1 MKIEQINIKNF
12 KVYRDVELKD
22 LSNMCV
28 FLGANGAGKSTL
40 FDVFGFLS
48 DALRENIRTALAKRG
63 GFNEVRSRNSEGPI
77 GFIIKFRNP
86 DVSGEKQ
93 PLVTYELSIDVKP
106 GTTIPVITKELL
118 KYRRGQTGKPFNF
131 LDFKEGVG
139 TAITNEEKFETDKQ
153 NFKDERESQKLDS
166 PDILAIKGLGQFQ
179 KFKAINA
186 FRRLLENWYVSN
198 FQIQAAQ
205 TLSDT
210 GICEHLST
218 TGNNLAQ
225 YTKFIYENYPEQ
237 FNKILDKLKQRIPGI
252 DTVKAQETP
261 DGRIILQFKDGSFK
275 DPFIS
280 RYVSDGTIKMFAY
293 LMLLHDPHPHPLLCI
308 EEPENYLHP
317 DLLLELAEEFREYAK
332 SGGQVFI
339 STHSPDFLNGLDIK
353 EVYWLQKHKGYSLIK
368 KATEDQMVRSLYD
381 AGDKLGYLWLQGFFS
396 GSSPKSR

>member
-1 MKIEQINIKNF
+1 MKIEQLSIKNF
-12 KVYRDVELKD
+12 KVYKDVEIKD
-22 LSNMCV
+22 LPNMCV
-28 FLGANGAGKSTL
+28 FLGANGSGKSTL

-63 GFNEVRSRNSEGPI
+63 GINEVRSRNSTGPI
-77 GFIIKFRNP
+77 EFIIKFRNP

-106 GTTIPVITKELL
+106 GTTIPIIKKEIL

-131 LDFKEGVG
+131 LDFQEGEG
-139 TAITNEEKFETDKQ
+139 SAITNEEEFETDKQ
-153 NFKDERESQKLDS
+153 NFKDERENQKLDS

-179 KFKAINA
+179 KFKAISS
-186 FRRLLENWYVSN
+186 FRRLLENWFVSN

-205 TLSDT
+205 ALSDT
-210 GICEHLST
+210 GVSEHLST

-225 YTKFIYENYPEQ
+225 YTKFIYENYPDE
-237 FNKILDKLKQRIPGI
+237 FEKILNKLQQRIPGI
-252 DTVKAQETP
+252 DTVKATETA

-293 LMLLHDPHPHPLLCI
+293 LMLLHDPNPHPLLCI

-317 DLLLELAEEFREYAK
+317 DLLIELAEEFRGYAK
-332 SGGQVFI
+332 NGGQVFI
-339 STHSPDFLNGLDIK
+339 STHSPDFLNALELTEVFWLKK
-353 EVYWLQKHKGYSLIK
+353 ENGYSIIQ
-368 KATEDQMVRSLYD
+368 KALDDKILKDLSE
-381 AGDKLGYLWLQGFFS
+381 AGDRLGYLWSQGYFV